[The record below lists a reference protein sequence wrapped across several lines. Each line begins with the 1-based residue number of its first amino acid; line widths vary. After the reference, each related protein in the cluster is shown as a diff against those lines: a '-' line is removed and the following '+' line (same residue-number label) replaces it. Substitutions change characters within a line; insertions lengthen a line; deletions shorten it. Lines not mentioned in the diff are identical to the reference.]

1 MKCQI
6 YKVMRKINI
15 LKAIVDLLWI
25 FSMPIVLIIIGFSI
39 AVFFVDL
46 GDLNIKINA
55 IDLNTETLFSK
66 TLLVISALNYLLII
80 AALYFFRKVLNYFIR
95 VKIFEETVISSFKKI
110 GNLLSVSGIIS
121 LTVSMISKFYF
132 EQKVSLEFGLNQ
144 HLVIIC
150 LGLFFLVLSEV
161 FKIAKHQKQENDLTI

>member
-1 MKCQI
+1 
-6 YKVMRKINI
+6 MRKINI